1 MRTIYSIGE
10 TTYDIIFK
18 DNQPTAGVVGG
29 SALNAAVSL
38 GRAGLDIYF
47 LSRFGNDLIGNISEN
62 FLKENHVN
70 CDYIKRFDGQS
81 RIALAFLDRQNNARY
96 QFYQS
101 NQMPKLSFPEVK
113 ENDFVLFGSLN
124 ALNNR
129 GRNDLIRFL
138 KKAAKKKAII
148 VYDPNIRNFAS
159 SEKPDI
165 IAKVEENIRLSTI
178 IKGSTEDFTTL
189 YGNHY
194 EKILQSIVKDSNEKV
209 ILITNGKNPVRVITH
224 SFAEE
229 IETKEI
235 ETVSTIGAGDNFNAG
250 VIYGLHKKEIAT
262 RNISSLSAQD
272 WRQIVHYGSK
282 FAANVCSSTTNYI
295 SNDFAASLN
304 K

>member
-18 DNQPTAGVVGG
+18 NNQPTVGVVGG

-47 LSRFGNDLIGNISEN
+47 LSRFGNDLIGNISEK
-62 FLKENHVN
+62 FLEENHVN
-70 CDYIKRFDGQS
+70 CDYIKRFAGQS
-81 RIALAFLDRQNNARY
+81 RIALAFLDQQNNAKY

-148 VYDPNIRNFAS
+148 VYDPNIRNFAP

-194 EKILQSIVKDSNEKV
+194 EKNLQSIVNTSDEKI
-209 ILITNGKNPVRVITH
+209 ILITNGKYPVRVITH
-224 SFAEE
+224 FFAEE
-229 IETKEI
+229 IETEEI

-262 RNISSLSAQD
+262 RNISSLSAQE
-272 WRQIVHYGSK
+272 WRQIVDYGNK
-282 FAANVCSSTTNYI
+282 FAANVCSSATNYI
-295 SNDFAASLN
+295 STNFAASL
-304 K
+304 